1 MLIFGWSSVVFLGS
15 MCNFCLKW
23 VWWVVLDFV
32 WPIIHLTLP
41 EGQSQKFTK
50 KVCTGQDRAQTA
62 FNPVSFS
69 LWQQFVSKQIANN
82 LNTYRDGTAPMP
94 FLFCHYD
101 LLQSDDVL
109 FQQSISKNVFM
120 RWRQSSGQKTIV
132 RVAFVQRLQW
142 TWRSSTYLAF
152 PQSRKP
158 HFLFR
163 QTMIF
168 LFLRLPQPWM
178 PQELDTQ
185 WTLWIWVFKPS
196 YLVLIL
202 VLTPFIIWYKQHVSF
217 FLKFIFIS
225 SYLIVYLINI
235 MHMWQPWSGHGSG
248 VLLLRKRSHI
258 LAIHNL
264 RLSLGLTLTRETD
277 LRGPERNLTRRPFPL
292 TWPLESF
299 KPWQGEPL
307 ALGGLPP
314 APHLH
319 PNTLPP
325 ITSQHPPTIWK
336 DKSMQS
342 DICLNSIHKT
352 TCSIGKL
359 STYKYCHREIWL
371 PRQDIVM
378 LDWQDAKTH
387 PVLKPSVEQVCL
399 GRQAS
404 WHGRTEKTGR

>member
-1 MLIFGWSSVVFLGS
+1 
-15 MCNFCLKW
+15 
-23 VWWVVLDFV
+23 
-32 WPIIHLTLP
+32 
-41 EGQSQKFTK
+41 
-50 KVCTGQDRAQTA
+50 
-62 FNPVSFS
+62 
-69 LWQQFVSKQIANN
+69 
-82 LNTYRDGTAPMP
+82 
-94 FLFCHYD
+94 
-101 LLQSDDVL
+101 
-109 FQQSISKNVFM
+109 M

-163 QTMIF
+163 QETMIF
-168 LFLRLPQPWM
+168 LFLRLPQPWI

-235 MHMWQPWSGHGSG
+235 KHMWQPGSGHGSG

-277 LRGPERNLTRRPFPL
+277 LRGPDRNLTRRPFPL

-336 DKSMQS
+336 DKSMQW
-342 DICLNSIHKT
+342 H
-352 TCSIGKL
+352 
-359 STYKYCHREIWL
+359 L
-371 PRQDIVM
+371 P
-378 LDWQDAKTH
+378 
-387 PVLKPSVEQVCL
+387 
-399 GRQAS
+399 
-404 WHGRTEKTGR
+404 